1 MTDPASILE
10 SEWRKDAAHLSAS
23 EAAPIFHDL
32 IARHSEPQRR
42 YHGLSHLTALLDLM
56 QQHAPH
62 IAPGSASR
70 LAIWWH
76 DAIYDPQA
84 RDNEERSSDL
94 AGEHLIR
101 LGAPTELIEQTC
113 TIILITKNHW
123 DGPSVG
129 DGDYFLDADIA
140 ILGAPPAV
148 YDAYAANVRQ
158 EYAFAPD
165 DAFRAGRSAFL
176 KSASARPRLFRTDV
190 FEATYASQAR
200 ANMQRE
206 LTTLTGPSS

>member
-1 MTDPASILE
+1 VSDLLFEAWDRDVHGMNVETRTASDILG
-10 SEWRKDAAHLSAS
+10 
-23 EAAPIFHDL
+23 DL
-32 IARHSEPQRR
+32 MRRHSEPHRR

-56 QQHAPH
+56 NAHAPH
-62 IAPGSASR
+62 MAPGSPPR

-76 DAIYDPQA
+76 DAIYNPQA

-94 AGEHLIR
+94 AGDHLIR
-101 LGAPTELIEQTC
+101 LGAPTGLIEQTC
-113 TIILITKNHW
+113 TVILMTRNHW
-123 DGPSVG
+123 DGPSAG

-165 DAFRAGRSAFL
+165 DLFRAGRSAFL
-176 KSASARPRLFRTDV
+176 KSALARQRLFRTGV
-190 FEATYASQAR
+190 FEAAYAPQAR

-206 LTTLTGPSS
+206 LSQLTGPSP